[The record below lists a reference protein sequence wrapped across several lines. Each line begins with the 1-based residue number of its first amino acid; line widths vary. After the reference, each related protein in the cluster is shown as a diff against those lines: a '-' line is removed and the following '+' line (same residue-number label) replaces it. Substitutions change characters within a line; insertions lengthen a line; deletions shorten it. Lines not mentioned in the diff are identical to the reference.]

1 VIATIA
7 IDPGAS
13 GGIAW
18 TDADGVT
25 QAEPMPQGMT
35 ALCDAVCILSLGK
48 GTPRAIVEKV
58 GTYMPGNAGPS
69 AATFARHC
77 GHIEAALYC
86 HGIPFV
92 AVTPQAWMKAGGF
105 SAAKYHPADYKA
117 LPDKARKLAHAEAVR
132 RNKRDIQEAM
142 QRRYPHL
149 SVTLKVA
156 DALALLAYA
165 QDKGAM

>member
-1 VIATIA
+1 MIWLS
-7 IDPGAS
+7 IDPGKE

-18 TDADGVT
+18 TDNDGVA
-25 QAEPMPQGMT
+25 QADPMPDGMC
-35 ALCDAVCILSLGK
+35 ALCDHIRELRLICTGW
-48 GTPRAIVEKV
+48 GAIVEKV
-58 GTYMPGNAGPS
+58 GTYMPGNAGPG

-86 HGIPFV
+86 HGIPFI

-149 SVTLKVA
+149 SVTLRVA

-165 QDKGAM
+165 QTLRC

>member
-1 VIATIA
+1 MIWLA

-25 QAEPMPQGMT
+25 HAEPMPQGMT
-35 ALCDAVCILSLGK
+35 ALCDAVGVLGLGK

-58 GTYMPGNAGPS
+58 GAYMPGNAGPG

-92 AVTPQAWMKAGGF
+92 EVTPQAWMKAGGF
-105 SAAKYHPADYKA
+105 SAAKYHPADYKTMCA
-117 LPDKARKLAHAEAVR
+117 NDRMRARAAAVR

-156 DALALLAYA
+156 DALGLLAYA